1 MTRHKAR
8 NWVVVFLDCRR
19 ISADHDGQADPGAT
33 NFLEITYLGLRPA
46 EMFGLLRSGAAVQP
60 LGGGE
65 FGRIPTRAIE
75 IVQESWT
82 ISYVDNSFGHDCS
95 LPARSEVKA
104 RLSDEND
111 YS

>member
-1 MTRHKAR
+1 MAR
-8 NWVVVFLDCRR
+8 RR
-19 ISADHDGQADPGAT
+19 AKVG
-33 NFLEITYLGLRPA
+33 LEISCLGLRPA

-65 FGRIPTRAIE
+65 LERVPTRAMD

-82 ISYVDNSFGHDCS
+82 ISYVDNSFGHDRP

-104 RLSDEND
+104 WLSDESD
-111 YS
+111 YSDFA